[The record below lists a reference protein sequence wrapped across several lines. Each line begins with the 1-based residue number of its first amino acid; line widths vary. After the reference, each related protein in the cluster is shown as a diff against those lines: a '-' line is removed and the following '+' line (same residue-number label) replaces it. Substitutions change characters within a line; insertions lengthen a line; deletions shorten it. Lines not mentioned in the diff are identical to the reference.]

1 MVFYNSKVKCKCA
14 LLLLAFTSFSLIS
27 VKGQDAGNEK
37 GLHSS
42 EHDVNRFQ
50 YTIVDKAS
58 KSFRS
63 FWGAKSGEIT
73 FKLIELKN
81 LDANKIIRGVE
92 IDIRT
97 QGTEY
102 VSTSIA
108 FANVSNLWGV
118 SASSTFA
125 NIQNSGYMFLDTHDI
140 ELVADFIN
148 RIIVETGK
156 SQDKFTI
163 YKISI
168 RNQFEFGMLY
178 NPESTDTNKWGF
190 VFTANETTY
199 QLNYTDGI
207 SLIRSL
213 SKFHKYIKE
222 NQVE

>member
-1 MVFYNSKVKCKCA
+1 MAICFIGAKCKCI
-14 LLLLAFTSFSLIS
+14 AFLIIFISFSLMPLI
-27 VKGQDAGNEK
+27 GQESRNETT
-37 GLHSS
+37 LNTLQN
-42 EHDVNRFQ
+42 DVNRFQ

-92 IDIRT
+92 IDIKT

-125 NIQNSGYMFLDTHDI
+125 NIQNSGYMFLDTQDI

-148 RIIVETGK
+148 RIIAETGK

-178 NPESTDTNKWGF
+178 DPESTESNKWGF
-190 VFTANETTY
+190 TFTANETTY
-199 QLNYTDGI
+199 QLNYADGI

-213 SKFHKYIKE
+213 SKFHRYIKE